1 MTKIRLKYVQAFT
14 DRHGRT
20 RYYFRRPNHERRT
33 LPGLPGSAEFM
44 EAYQAALSGAP
55 TPREI
60 GAERTTPGSFNALI
74 IAYYASADY
83 KTLKPITQRGY
94 RNVIERW
101 RVKHGPGQVAALT
114 APVIRRMFD
123 ALSDRPGAAY
133 GLRRIIRIL
142 MKFAVD
148 YGYRTDNPARDIRKV
163 KTTSTGYRS
172 WTEADIAQ
180 FEAWWPQG
188 SRARLALH
196 LLLHTAQR
204 RSDVVEMG
212 RQHVR
217 GASIHVAQN
226 KSNGKTRLALPIH
239 PTLAES
245 LREVPAG
252 QMIFI
257 QSRAGAPM
265 TPEGFGN
272 WFADCAKKAG
282 LPPGSSAHGLR
293 KAAARRLAE
302 AGCTALQIQAV
313 TGHKNLAEVALY
325 TAASDQEHLAKQ
337 AMALQKMDEARTQ
350 SVKPRLGFDNLAKKA
365 KKIKPQ

>member
-1 MTKIRLKYVQAFT
+1 MTTIRLKYIQAYS
-14 DRHGRT
+14 DRHGQQ
-20 RYYFRRPNHERRT
+20 RYYFRRSGSDRRA
-33 LPGLPGSAEFM
+33 LPGLAGSAEFM
-44 EAYQAALSGAP
+44 DAYRAALEGSLSPHDLA
-55 TPREI
+55 T
-60 GAERTTPGSFNALI
+60 ERTTPGSFNQLI
-74 IAYYASADY
+74 VAYYGSADY
-83 KTLKPITQRGY
+83 RTLKPITQRGY

-101 RVKHGPGQVAALT
+101 RAQYGVKSVAGLQAKH
-114 APVIRRMFD
+114 IRKMFD
-123 ALSDRPGAAY
+123 EMADRPGAAY

-142 MKFAVD
+142 MKFAVE

-180 FEAWWPQG
+180 FEAHWPQG

-196 LLLHTAQR
+196 LLLYTAQR

-217 GASIHVAQN
+217 GATIHVAQN

-239 PTLAES
+239 STLAQS
-245 LREVPAG
+245 LQGVPAN

-257 QSRAGAPM
+257 QTAAGAPM
-265 TPEGFGN
+265 TPAGFGN

-302 AGCTALQIQAV
+302 AGCTTLQIQAV

-325 TAASDQEHLAKQ
+325 TAASDQEHLAKE
-337 AMALQKMDEARTQ
+337 AMILQKKDEARTL
-350 SVKPRLGFDNLAKKA
+350 SV
-365 KKIKPQ
+365 